1 MKNFLFLT
9 IAFFSF
15 QFVDAQEQISQP
27 TDAIYNYKDVDV
39 KPDFPN
45 GIGDF
50 YQFIAKNYVFP
61 NVKKLRGKVFVAF
74 IIEKD
79 GSIGEVVILRDLG
92 CGTGEEAIRVL
103 KKSPKWIPA
112 QLKGE
117 KVRCRF
123 NLPISLQS

>member
-1 MKNFLFLT
+1 MKKILIIA
-9 IAFFSF
+9 IAFFSI
-15 QFVDAQEQISQP
+15 QIGSAQEQSSQQKD
-27 TDAIYNYKDVDV
+27 TIYDFKDVDV

-45 GIGDF
+45 GMGDF
-50 YQFIAKNYVFP
+50 YKFIAKNYIIP
-61 NVKKLRGKVFVAF
+61 NVKNISGKVYIAF

-79 GSIGEVVILRDLG
+79 GSIEEVKILRDLSF
-92 CGTGEEAIRVL
+92 GTGEEAIRVL

-112 QLKGE
+112 QLNGE